1 MKYLTLLFALFLLSG
16 QSFAISKTGRMG
28 LGLTNQPINDIPS
41 LSLKLQQNRY
51 FALGAILGFRS
62 GADNTEYGAG
72 LKIYR
77 VIFEEEL
84 LNFFLSATALSLS
97 FEDKQKKLQ
106 SGYQLDGTMGA
117 EFHFEGIESIG
128 FSFEFGISASRGPE
142 GRRIETLGNNLVR
155 AGVHFYL

>member
-1 MKYLTLLFALFLLSG
+1 MKYLTLALALFFTSLPSFAL
-16 QSFAISKTGRMG
+16 SKTGRIG

-41 LSLKLQQNRY
+41 LSMKLQQNRY
-51 FALGAILGFRS
+51 FALGAILGFRN
-62 GADNTEYGAG
+62 GENNTEYGAG

-84 LNFFLSATALSLS
+84 LNFFLSATALTLS
-97 FEDKQKKLQ
+97 FEDDQDKLQ

-128 FSFEFGISASRGPE
+128 FSFEFGISANKGPE